1 MKKLVLLVVVLALS
15 GCAQIEQRVDQ
26 GQELLEQ
33 TNAVK
38 TREAME
44 IICRRVYTSTFNVL
58 FTTPESRQAW
68 RQLCQQEAP

>member
-1 MKKLVLLVVVLALS
+1 MKKLVLLVVVLALA

-44 IICRRVYTSTFNVL
+44 IICRRVYTSTFNAL
-58 FTTPESRQAW
+58 FTTPEARQAW